1 MNSLETAETHVDH
14 DAAMEAARSAI
25 RGPSREYETLM
36 RFYAVATL
44 EDLVYAQERHVQS
57 LQNKLER
64 FRSSQPDL
72 FTQSNVRQG

>member
-1 MNSLETAETHVDH
+1 MSSLETTEIHVDH

-25 RGPSREYETLM
+25 RGPAREYETLM

-64 FRSSQPDL
+64 FRSNQPESS
-72 FTQSNVRQG
+72 TQPNVRQG